1 MAPFILHNN
10 KNRDL
15 KMRFLLITVFLFTL
29 STTAFAQV
37 EDPILSMP
45 DGQVILNISATE
57 RREMEQDLLVAT
69 LNYNAVNKN
78 SRALQ
83 NEINSAMKK
92 ALDLVK
98 KEKSVKINTGAY
110 QVYETTEPRTKE
122 KKWRGNQ
129 TLTLKSKDAD
139 AVLKLT
145 GKLQEMGLNTNGLSY
160 TLSPE
165 TVVAVQDNLM
175 EAALKQ
181 LQTRANRAAKA
192 LGKSSAELREVNTQ
206 GGGIPIQRRNYA
218 RSAVMMES
226 ADMAMAAPVAAS
238 GESTITLTVSARA
251 LLKP

>member
-1 MAPFILHNN
+1 
-10 KNRDL
+10 
-15 KMRFLLITVFLFTL
+15 MRAFLIALFLLTLPHTVM
-29 STTAFAQV
+29 AQV
-37 EDPILSMP
+37 EDPILSLP

-57 RREMEQDLLVAT
+57 RREVEQDLLVAT
-69 LNYNAVNKN
+69 LNYTATNKN
-78 SRALQ
+78 SRDLQ
-83 NEINSAMKK
+83 NEINKAMKK

-98 KEKSVKINTGAY
+98 KEKNVKVNTGAY
-110 QVYETTEPRTKE
+110 QVYETTIPRTKE
-122 KKWRGNQ
+122 KEWRGNQ
-129 TLTLKSKDAD
+129 SITLKSKDAD
-139 AVLKLT
+139 TILKLT

-165 TVVAVQDNLM
+165 TAIAVQDNLM

-206 GGGIPIQRRNYA
+206 GGGIPVQRRNYA
-218 RSAVMMES
+218 RGAVMMES

-238 GESTITLTVSARA
+238 GESTITLTVSARV